1 MCSGLA
7 ENLVPKSREMLTIF
21 HLQFL
26 IQVKPMDGPMNKQLS
41 IQQMVKKQQQV
52 LHIQIR

>member
-26 IQVKPMDGPMNKQLS
+26 VKPMDGPMNKQLS